1 MPPFDFKKEFKEL
14 YKSTKKPRV
23 VEPSLAN
30 FLAVR
35 GKGDPNEYDGNFKKD
50 VAALYSVAYTIKMSK
65 MGAYEIPGYFDF
77 VVPPLEAFWRQD
89 GSGEGILDYARKAD
103 LHYLLA
109 LRIPEYVDQAVLEWA
124 CAEAAR
130 KKKIDASKV
139 EIVAIDEGL
148 SIQGT
153 HIGPYDAEP
162 ETLELLRLYA
172 QEKRSSLTFLRQD
185 STTRFTSPIRI
196 VASPRSSKPSC
207 ASPRG
212 VLSEN
217 PPLKYRSSVAR
228 RRGRRF
234 ALDASGR
241 GQYAKGASP
250 LQSGEAPFFCSGESA
265 PNSILSRLPPETSAY
280 GRRRHLPSRPPK
292 LRRSDINTCRPLSE
306 SLARRGRRFP
316 PSSQS
321 ARRRRRF

>member
-35 GKGDPNEYDGNFKKD
+35 GKGDPNDPEGNFKKD

-65 MGAYEIPGYFDF
+65 MGAYKIPGYFDF

-89 GSGEGILDYARKAD
+89 GSDEGILDYARKAD

-124 CAEAAR
+124 RAEAAR

-172 QEKRSSLTFLRQD
+172 QENALLFDFSSTRLHHEIYLSDPNRCEPEKLKTILRV
-185 STTRFTSPIRI
+185 P
-196 VASPRSSKPSC
+196 
-207 ASPRG
+207 
-212 VLSEN
+212 
-217 PPLKYRSSVAR
+217 AR
-228 RRGRRF
+228 RLER
-234 ALDASGR
+234 
-241 GQYAKGASP
+241 
-250 LQSGEAPFFCSGESA
+250 ES
-265 PNSILSRLPPETSAY
+265 
-280 GRRRHLPSRPPK
+280 
-292 LRRSDINTCRPLSE
+292 
-306 SLARRGRRFP
+306 
-316 PSSQS
+316 SSQI
-321 ARRRRRF
+321 